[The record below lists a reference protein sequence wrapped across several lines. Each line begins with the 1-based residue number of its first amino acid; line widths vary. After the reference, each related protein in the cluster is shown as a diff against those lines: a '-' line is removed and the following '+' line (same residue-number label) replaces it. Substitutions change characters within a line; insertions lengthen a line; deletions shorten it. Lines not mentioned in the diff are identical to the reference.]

1 MNLFWKLE
9 DQIELL
15 LKIRGL
21 NKKNRK
27 SNLNNKLKETKTNLI
42 LKETKKLIKWIK
54 AIFKALMHTLS
65 LKYSA

>member
-21 NKKNRK
+21 NKKNIK

-42 LKETKKLIKWIK
+42 
-54 AIFKALMHTLS
+54 
-65 LKYSA
+65 